1 MNSPV
6 VKTTMP
12 LSPIASKTGRN
23 SPSLLKT
30 KMSGTKSPVP
40 GRNRSLSPGRY
51 SPAVNDIQSFG
62 QGALPF
68 HSSEPRSVLFRMNTN
83 PSFIYD
89 YSLTVDPNSAA
100 YRYYKASH
108 AAVLTKTNVP
118 LQDQLVT
125 RPNSP
130 PVGTYYVRML
140 TYFIMMNLMMYFF
153 THLSSMLALCVF
165 SCTATNFST
174 RIKTIGKTTNIIVQ
188 NKWTCF
194 SIH

>member
-6 VKTTMP
+6 FKNASVSMP
-12 LSPIASKTGRN
+12 ALTVAGGGTPTKTGKN
-23 SPSLLKT
+23 SPTLLKT
-30 KMSGTKSPVP
+30 KINGSPTKSPVP

-51 SPAVNDIQSFG
+51 SPGVSDIQSFG

-68 HSSEPRSVLFRMNTN
+68 NSSEPRSALFRMNTN

-140 TYFIMMNLMMYFF
+140 CL
-153 THLSSMLALCVF
+153 
-165 SCTATNFST
+165 
-174 RIKTIGKTTNIIVQ
+174 
-188 NKWTCF
+188 
-194 SIH
+194 

>member
-6 VKTTMP
+6 TKNVSVSMP
-12 LSPIASKTGRN
+12 SISPGGGGTPKAGKN
-23 SPSLLKT
+23 SPTMLKS
-30 KMSGTKSPVP
+30 KINGSPTVP

-51 SPAVNDIQSFG
+51 SPAVSDIQSFG

-68 HSSEPRSVLFRMNTN
+68 NSSEPRSVLFRMNTN

-140 TYFIMMNLMMYFF
+140 CLPID
-153 THLSSMLALCVF
+153 
-165 SCTATNFST
+165 
-174 RIKTIGKTTNIIVQ
+174 
-188 NKWTCF
+188 
-194 SIH
+194 

>member
-1 MNSPV
+1 MPPALSSVGSPTTGKNNSPTSSLF
-6 VKTTMP
+6 KSTKNS
-12 LSPIASKTGRN
+12 SPTNKAI
-23 SPSLLKT
+23 
-30 KMSGTKSPVP
+30 P

-51 SPAVNDIQSFG
+51 SPAVSDIQSFG

-68 HSSEPRSVLFRMNTN
+68 HSSEPRSALFRMNTN

-130 PVGTYYVRML
+130 PVGTYYVRTNAL
-140 TYFIMMNLMMYFF
+140 F
-153 THLSSMLALCVF
+153 LS
-165 SCTATNFST
+165 
-174 RIKTIGKTTNIIVQ
+174 
-188 NKWTCF
+188 
-194 SIH
+194 